1 MVFNSQG
8 HERVGRSTDLWEKQP
23 CQGCHRVGCRP
34 VLGTGMS
41 RGGCGNTPRHGS
53 AARSSPSAEHQLGCA
68 QKGPSAPPRGAWEL
82 DVLCY
87 LKVSPCP
94 AGRCLC
100 SSSRRSR
107 PVWGLSKHR
116 RHPVPR
122 GQHTSAC
129 SGLPKGRFG
138 LQLSQKCFAEANHV
152 QKPRAP
158 PLQPPRS
165 SSCKRHRHR
174 TGTTLHH
181 LQHAPCRDS
190 LSLLDTSTVQS
201 QLNIKNERSA
211 LLQALEV
218 ILRAW

>member
-1 MVFNSQG
+1 MG
-8 HERVGRSTDLWEKQP
+8 TPH
-23 CQGCHRVGCRP
+23 
-34 VLGTGMS
+34 GTGAQRGALRVLS
-41 RGGCGNTPRHGS
+41 TSSGVLRGG
-53 AARSSPSAEHQLGCA
+53 Q
-68 QKGPSAPPRGAWEL
+68 APPRGAWEL

-107 PVWGLSKHR
+107 PVWGLSKHC

-190 LSLLDTSTVQS
+190 LSLLDTSMVQS